1 MSLAPPERVGPLRR
15 ERLRTARLY
24 FVCDARPGGEDPEA
38 LLRAA
43 LSGGVDIVQL
53 REKEL
58 GRAEI
63 ERAAATFRRVCDTYS
78 ALFIVNDDP
87 DLARA
92 CDADGVHV
100 GQDDVSVEEA
110 RELLGPGR
118 DHRPLDPLRGADR
131 RRRRARRSTT
141 SASARSGRRR
151 RKPGGPAVG
160 LELVSHAAEHAAH
173 PFFAIGGIDAAQ
185 RRAGRRAP
193 GRRRLCVVRAIRDA
207 ADPAAAPPKR
217 CGAQRREW
225 RPVADGGRAGRAAQ
239 AQASARG
246 ADRMERGYAK
256 AEQRNQEAREALEPL
271 AEGERPRW

>member
-1 MSLAPPERVGPLRR
+1 MSLAPPESAGPLRR

-24 FVCDARPGGEDPEA
+24 FVCDARPRGEDPEA

-100 GQDDVSVEEA
+100 GQDDGSVEEA
-110 RELLGPGR
+110 RELLGPDAIIGLSTHSEEQIAASAGARVDHISVGPIWETPTKAGR
-118 DHRPLDPLRGADR
+118 PAVGLDLVSPRRRARGPSLLRDRRHRRGQRRAGG
-131 RRRRARRSTT
+131 RRRRAAALRG
-141 SASARSGRRR
+141 AGDPRRR
-151 RKPGGPAVG
+151 RPDAPPPKSCAAAVGVAPGG
-160 LELVSHAAEHAAH
+160 
-173 PFFAIGGIDAAQ
+173 
-185 RRAGRRAP
+185 
-193 GRRRLCVVRAIRDA
+193 
-207 ADPAAAPPKR
+207 
-217 CGAQRREW
+217 
-225 RPVADGGRAGRAAQ
+225 
-239 AQASARG
+239 
-246 ADRMERGYAK
+246 
-256 AEQRNQEAREALEPL
+256 
-271 AEGERPRW
+271 